1 MHGTVRFWK
10 EESTLWS
17 VPVGELLAGQTLDFM
32 YPPTATH
39 THTHTTHTYTL
50 SNVQYSEAFHIHF
63 CGAQIVSN
71 EQNF

>member
-1 MHGTVRFWK
+1 MNAWNSQVLERGEYSVVSSCWGTAGR
-10 EESTLWS
+10 SNTGLH
-17 VPVGELLAGQTLDFM
+17 VP
-32 YPPTATH
+32 PHHH